1 MVDSEDFVAGALA
14 LDFVNTI
21 GGIRSG
27 VHNDKLES
35 YTGLVDWA
43 VAGGAVSCEQG
54 DALRRIAH
62 RRPDMSVRTLAE
74 AKAVRESLHA
84 VFSAALKH
92 QAPNRQAFEFVNQR
106 LGIAMS
112 HARIRRGADRY
123 EWTWE
128 PPEMLDAPLWSI
140 VHNAAGLL
148 ASESL
153 GRLRE
158 CASETCG
165 WFFLDL
171 TKNRSRRWCAMSG
184 CGNRAKVRRFRDRQV

>member
-1 MVDSEDFVAGALA
+1 MIDREDFVAGSLC

-27 VHNDKLES
+27 VHNDRLES
-35 YTGLVDWA
+35 YPDLVDWA
-43 VAGGAVSCEQG
+43 VLGGAVSCQQG
-54 DALRRIAH
+54 DALRLIGR
-62 RRPDMSVRTLAE
+62 RRPEISARTLAE
-74 AKAVRESLHA
+74 AKALRESLHA

-92 QAPNRQAFEFVNQR
+92 QAPNRQAFDFVNQR

-112 HARIRRGADRY
+112 HARIRRGAEKY

-128 PPEMLDAPLWSI
+128 PPELLDAPLWPV
-140 VHNAAGLL
+140 VHNAGELL
-148 ASESL
+148 ASETL
-153 GRLRE
+153 ARLRE

-184 CGNRAKVRRFRDRQV
+184 CGNRAKVRRFRDRQA